1 MTLEELQSQIEELK
15 AEKDAVNSKNK
26 ELLAELKQARNKNKE
41 IDSEAFYKALDEVD
55 SLKAE
60 KEKLNQVL
68 GLKNKEVEKL
78 STNLNE
84 LNTNLKTTKLEN
96 TLNEELSKLG
106 LKPTSLRLV
115 KAALKA
121 ESKFSDDGDVL
132 IGDKPVG
139 DYLKE
144 WSATEEARDAMLPS
158 GNVGSGAS
166 GGNNTSQSVDI
177 SKMTPTQ
184 MMEYGRNQK

>member
-55 SLKAE
+55 LLKAE

-132 IGDKPVG
+132 IGNKPVG

-158 GNVGSGAS
+158 GNSGSGAS

-177 SKMTPTQ
+177 SKMTPNE
-184 MMEYGRNQK
+184 MMKFGREQK